1 MPLPL
6 YGFLQGD
13 TMGLLILAEEHESVR
28 ILAERL
34 QAAADLRVAP
44 ARQVEVVLRERV
56 LEPEISLAEA
66 GFRPLDR
73 FDVREKE
80 SHGVL

>member
-13 TMGLLILAEEHESVR
+13 TMGLMILAEEHESVR
-28 ILAERL
+28 TLAERL
-34 QAAADLRVAP
+34 QSAADLRVAP
-44 ARQVEVVLRERV
+44 ARDVEVSCRGRV
-56 LEPEISLAEA
+56 LEPGITLAEA
-66 GFRPLDR
+66 GFRALDR

>member
-13 TMGLLILAEEHESVR
+13 TMGLVILAEEHDSVR
-28 ILAERL
+28 TLAERL
-34 QAAADLRVAP
+34 QSAADVRVAP
-44 ARQVEVVLRERV
+44 KGQVEVVHRERV
-56 LEPEISLAEA
+56 LEPEITLAQA
-66 GFRPLDR
+66 GFHPLDR

-80 SHGVL
+80 LHGVL